1 MFISQKNI
9 TVTRNLMF
17 LINFLMVSFLS
28 ALIYKAIELICW
40 KDMARTFLER
50 IRCVPTIPWQV
61 PVFSIFLLFLLYSGV
76 LIRNRIPREYKPVF
90 YLFSILDLVIC
101 IAIMFILNMSY
112 KGILMV
118 AISNIIIYIDG
129 MKRKYLF
136 IIAAIAVYILVD
148 YDILSIKANLFS
160 LNEYI
165 QYYTSTQRLYIYGIR
180 NILSSLNEMVFIVF
194 MVFVIQGQ
202 IDEKMKIKELYDKLY
217 QTAGELKIVNIQLQ
231 NYAKKSEEMAK
242 TRERN
247 RLAREIHDTLGHAL
261 TGIATGLEAC
271 IQIIDHNKEQTKKQL
286 IKIIDLAKKGLL
298 DVRRSVSE
306 LRPDALNRFLL
317 IPAIQR
323 LTEDI
328 NECTNTKVAL
338 FVNRETA
345 NLRPDE
351 EETIYRIIQEG
362 ITNAVRH
369 GKAKEIKV
377 ELCFETNH
385 VQLEIADD
393 GVGCS
398 HPVEG
403 FGLKHIKERIQMLA
417 GWVKFESLIPSG
429 FKISAR
435 IPIRGGLDNDSAF
448 DSGRPGINQTKS
460 GDYVEQ

>member
-1 MFISQKNI
+1 MPFSQKTIN
-9 TVTRNLMF
+9 TTRNIMF

-28 ALIYKAIELICW
+28 MLIYKTIELICW
-40 KDMARTFLER
+40 NDMARNFLER
-50 IRCVPTIPWQV
+50 IKCVPTTPWQV
-61 PVFSIFLLFLLYSGV
+61 PVFSISLLFLLYISV
-76 LIRNRIPREYKPVF
+76 LIRNRIPREYKPAF
-90 YLFSILDLVIC
+90 YLFSLLDLILC
-101 IAIMFILNMSY
+101 ITIMFFLNMSY

-129 MKRKYLF
+129 IKRKYLF
-136 IIAAIAVYILVD
+136 IIAAITVYILFD

-165 QYYTSTQRLYIYGIR
+165 QYYTSNQRLYIFGIR

-202 IDEKMKIKELYDKLY
+202 IDEKTKIKELYDRLY

-231 NYAKKSEEMAK
+231 DYAKKSEEMAK

-271 IQIIDHNKEQTKKQL
+271 IQLIDHNKKQTKNQL
-286 IKIIDLAKKGLL
+286 MKINELAKKGLL

-306 LRPDALNRFLL
+306 LRPDALNRFSL

-328 NECTNTKVAL
+328 NECTNTKVML
-338 FVNRETA
+338 FINQETA
-345 NLRPDE
+345 NLKPDE
-351 EETIYRIIQEG
+351 EETIYRIVQEG

-377 ELCFETNH
+377 GLYFEANYIR
-385 VQLEIADD
+385 LEITDD
-393 GVGCS
+393 GIGCPN
-398 HPVEG
+398 PVEG
-403 FGLKHIKERIQMLA
+403 FGLKHIQERIEMLA
-417 GWVKFESLIPSG
+417 GWVKFESLIPNG
-429 FKISAR
+429 FKVDAML
-435 IPIRGGLDNDSAF
+435 PIRGGLNNDSAV
-448 DSGRPGINQTKS
+448 DSGRPGI
-460 GDYVEQ
+460 D

>member
-1 MFISQKNI
+1 
-9 TVTRNLMF
+9 
-17 LINFLMVSFLS
+17 
-28 ALIYKAIELICW
+28 
-40 KDMARTFLER
+40 
-50 IRCVPTIPWQV
+50 
-61 PVFSIFLLFLLYSGV
+61 
-76 LIRNRIPREYKPVF
+76 
-90 YLFSILDLVIC
+90 
-101 IAIMFILNMSY
+101 
-112 KGILMV
+112 
-118 AISNIIIYIDG
+118 
-129 MKRKYLF
+129 
-136 IIAAIAVYILVD
+136 
-148 YDILSIKANLFS
+148 
-160 LNEYI
+160 
-165 QYYTSTQRLYIYGIR
+165 
-180 NILSSLNEMVFIVF
+180 MVFIVF